1 MDKKIVIGIIGL
13 GYVGLPIFAR
23 LKKNFKCI
31 GFDIDKSRIRQL
43 KTHEDYNKEFKS
55 IELKE
60 KNNSIY
66 THNLSDLKECNFYI
80 VTVPTPIFK
89 NKKPNLEPLHN
100 ACLILKRVISNNDII
115 FLESTVSP

>member
-43 KTHEDYNKEFKS
+43 KTHKDYNKEFKS

-66 THNLSDLKECNFYI
+66 KVIILLIDHKIIYKLWI
-80 VTVPTPIFK
+80 VQK
-89 NKKPNLEPLHN
+89 
-100 ACLILKRVISNNDII
+100 ILYQN
-115 FLESTVSP
+115 